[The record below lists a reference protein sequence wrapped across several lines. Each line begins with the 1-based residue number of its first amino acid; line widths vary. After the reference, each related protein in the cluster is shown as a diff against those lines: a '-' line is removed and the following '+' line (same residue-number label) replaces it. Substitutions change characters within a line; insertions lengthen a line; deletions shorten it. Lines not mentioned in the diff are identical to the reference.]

1 MTEVSIVQPYV
12 PNYRVPFFR
21 ALRADLADS
30 SITLRIIA
38 GRVSGEQALR
48 GDAADEPWLEQVNS
62 RALRLGSRT
71 LAMTSSAHLWRGSDA
86 VIVPHQ
92 GSSLDA
98 LTAFLRRRPDRV
110 GVWGHIGS
118 YTSPLNPI
126 DGLIERWQLRSAR
139 HVFAYTPSG
148 ADVATRAGVPAS
160 RVTTV
165 MNTIDTA
172 ALDTALAGVNPRS
185 LRQFEARYAIP
196 QRPYFASIG
205 GLDRSKQVDLLADAL
220 QVLHDRN
227 VDVHVVIAG
236 RGKDEDLLRGAVDRG
251 QCTLVGYADNLTK
264 AYLLS
269 GAQAIV
275 NPGRVGLIAVDVLA
289 AQKPLL
295 TTEPAWHAPELE
307 YIDRPGILHRSS
319 NDASEFA
326 SLMQRL
332 SGDPSLLHPA
342 AGWPD
347 PPRLDAMVDNFARG
361 IRMMLA

>member
-21 ALRADLADS
+21 ALKADLARS

-48 GDAADEPWLEQVNS
+48 GDAADEPWLEEVDS
-62 RALRLGSRT
+62 HALRLGSRT
-71 LAMTSSAHLWRGSDA
+71 LALTSSAHLWRKSDA

-98 LTAFLRRRPDRV
+98 ITAFVGRRPKRV

-148 ADVATRAGVPAS
+148 ADVAISAGVPAS
-160 RVTTV
+160 RITTV

-172 ALDTALAGVNPRS
+172 ALEAALASVTPQS
-185 LRQFEARYAIP
+185 LREFEASHAIP
-196 QRPYFASIG
+196 ERPYFTSIG

-220 QVLHDRN
+220 EVLHARN
-227 VDVHVVIAG
+227 IDVHIVIAG
-236 RGKDEDLLRGAVDRG
+236 RGKDEELLGAAADRG
-251 QCTLVGYADNLTK
+251 QCTLIGYADDSIK
-264 AYLLS
+264 AHLLS
-269 GAQAIV
+269 GAKAIV

-289 AQKPLL
+289 AKKPLL

-307 YIDRPGILHRSS
+307 YIDRPGILHRSA
-319 NDASEFA
+319 NDAQAFA
-326 SLMQRL
+326 GLIQRLDEDNSLM
-332 SGDPSLLHPA
+332 DPGV
-342 AGWPD
+342 GWPE
-347 PPRLDAMVDNFARG
+347 PPRLETMVRNFARG
-361 IRMMLA
+361 IRSLLA